1 MTALLFTLLALS
13 IWLHQDATRRQ
24 MQSPLAWVAVLWIL
38 GPLALAAYWARRP
51 LFAGE
56 ARVGGTGW
64 VLARSFVTALT
75 AWVVLIAA
83 VFCIW
88 LSAYLPWVMV
98 LALLAT
104 VGVLLAGTWCFVVAG
119 LLLVAWLLRD
129 GDDIERGPTHAAL
142 AGQGR
147 PYPGDRLLRVIFL
160 GGLAAVFIFTE
171 PVHPHWV
178 ESVEWQTL
186 PERWSL

>member
-13 IWLHQDATRRQ
+13 IWLHQDASRRQ
-24 MQSPLAWVAVLWIL
+24 MQSPLAWVTVLWIL

-51 LFAGE
+51 LFPGE

-64 VLARSFVTALT
+64 VLARSVVTALT
-75 AWVVLIAA
+75 AWVVLI
-83 VFCIW
+83 
-88 LSAYLPWVMV
+88 
-98 LALLAT
+98 
-104 VGVLLAGTWCFVVAG
+104 
-119 LLLVAWLLRD
+119 
-129 GDDIERGPTHAAL
+129 
-142 AGQGR
+142 
-147 PYPGDRLLRVIFL
+147 
-160 GGLAAVFIFTE
+160 AAVFIFTE